1 MEDGE
6 PNLKGALVT
15 SLQPLRVSSSL
26 SNPPRPP
33 TLEES
38 QVIVRQLYSALS
50 LQSQEV
56 SAALIVNVGLSWT
69 SLMTQ
74 CPADGACQ
82 GSAEGRGAQQE
93 DHYGELPPDQ
103 SLPRWGH
110 LVK

>member
-1 MEDGE
+1 MESALQDGE

-26 SNPPRPP
+26 SHPPRPP

-38 QVIVRQLYSALS
+38 QAIVRRLYSALS

-56 SAALIVNVGLSWT
+56 SAALSDGVGLSWT
-69 SLMTQ
+69 FLMTW

-93 DHYGELPPDQ
+93 DHCGELPLDQ
-103 SLPRWGH
+103 SLPRR
-110 LVK
+110 